1 MNIQHW
7 FPLGW
12 TGWIFL
18 QSKGLSRVFSNT
30 TAQKHQFFDAQL
42 SLWSNSRIHTCY
54 GYGNVIHCLS
64 GKYDN
69 TILLS
74 GQLYILL
81 ALIITVCL
89 LAQFS
94 MYLSQIL
101 FKLSDWTIKIILL
114 CTNLLIVS
122 LVSFFPLK
130 DFSPLPFFFL
140 SYLTCSC
147 LRLLHSCRHE
157 NPFIINRRIFFAS
170 LVFNLLLSEF
180 HIFLFLSLFTLFGRI
195 HLQVASCE
203 R

>member
-1 MNIQHW
+1 MISL
-7 FPLGW
+7 P
-12 TGWIFL
+12 
-18 QSKGLSRVFSNT
+18 SKGLSRVFSNT

-101 FKLSDWTIKIILL
+101 FKLSDWTIKIILI

-122 LVSFFPLK
+122 LFSFFP
-130 DFSPLPFFFL
+130 PQRFL
-140 SYLTCSC
+140 SST
-147 LRLLHSCRHE
+147 
-157 NPFIINRRIFFAS
+157 
-170 LVFNLLLSEF
+170 LLLSV
-180 HIFLFLSLFTLFGRI
+180 ISDLQLSK
-195 HLQVASCE
+195 VAAQLSSWE
-203 R
+203 SLHH